1 MERKRNRNMENLNR
15 LLGAISALEIRG
27 EIKEREEV
35 SAVEYDSR
43 KVKSGALFVAIR
55 GLKTDGHQFIEKAV
69 EAGAVAVV
77 CEEFPKTMDSE
88 TAYIRVENSRIAL
101 ALLAKRFYND
111 ASEKLVMIG
120 VTGTNGKTTTTTL
133 IHSILNNAGVKAG
146 LIGTIAYKIGD
157 ETLDAERTTPEAVE
171 LHSFFDKMVKAECKA
186 CVMEV
191 SSHALELRRVHGV
204 RYDIAVFTNLTRD
217 HLDFHGTM
225 ENYFRAKKILFDSL
239 DEKAIAITN
248 QDDLYGQKIVADTK
262 AKVMRYAIEETTADV
277 RATAHSFQLF
287 GTSATIFANGSQHL
301 QTIKHIGKFNLYN
314 VLAAYSAGVAMKFS
328 HEEIMRGISRCEG
341 VAGRMEQVWSKDHR
355 CAIVDYAH
363 TPDALLNVIRAIKEV
378 KSSEAKL
385 ITLFGCGGDRDK
397 GKRPLMG
404 EIAERESDVVI
415 LTSDNPR
422 SENPETILDEIEA
435 GMTKAKR
442 YYRIADRQAAIRKGI
457 SLIGHGD
464 VLLVA
469 GKGHE
474 AYQEIQGVK
483 YPFDDR
489 AVIRNIFDETNS

>member
-1 MERKRNRNMENLNR
+1 MKTLNA
-15 LLGAISALEIRG
+15 LLGAISALEIKG

-35 SAVEYDSR
+35 SAIEYDSR
-43 KVKSGALFVAIR
+43 KVKSGALFIAIR
-55 GLKTDGHQFIEKAV
+55 GLKTDGHTFIEKAV
-69 EAGAVAVV
+69 EAGAVAVI
-77 CEEFPKTMDSE
+77 CEEFPKILDSSRL
-88 TAYIRVENSRIAL
+88 YIRVENTRIAL
-101 ALLAKRFYND
+101 ALLAKRFYDN
-111 ASEKLVMIG
+111 ASDKLVMIG
-120 VTGTNGKTTTTTL
+120 VTGTNGKTTTTML
-133 IHSILNNAGVKAG
+133 IHSILTHAGVRAG

-157 ETLDAERTTPEAVE
+157 ETIDAERTTPEAVE
-171 LHSFFDKMVKAECKA
+171 LHTFFDKMIKAGCKA

-191 SSHALELRRVHGV
+191 SSHALALHRVYGI

-225 ENYFRAKKILFDSL
+225 ENYFRAKKILFESL
-239 DEKAIAITN
+239 DEKAVAITN
-248 QDDLYGQKIVADTK
+248 QDDMYGESIVADTR
-262 AKVMRYAIEETTADV
+262 AKVVRYGIEESSEKRADV
-277 RATAHSFQLF
+277 RAKVHSFQLF
-287 GTSATIFANGSQHL
+287 GTSVTICANGDEQL

-314 VLAAYSAGVAMKFS
+314 VLAAYAVGRVMKFS
-328 HEEIMRGISRCEG
+328 HQEVMQGISRCEG

-378 KSSEAKL
+378 KSPEAKL
-385 ITLFGCGGDRDK
+385 VTVFGCGGDRDK

-404 EIAERESDVVI
+404 EIAERESDIVI

-422 SENPETILDEIEA
+422 TENPETILDEIEA
-435 GMTKAKR
+435 GMTKTKR
-442 YYRIADRQAAIRKGI
+442 YYRIADREAAIRKGI

-474 AYQEIQGVK
+474 TYQEIQGVK

>member
-1 MERKRNRNMENLNR
+1 MKHLNE
-15 LLGAISALEIRG
+15 LLGAISALETRG
-27 EIKEREEV
+27 EIKAHEEV
-35 SAVEYDSR
+35 SAIEYDSR

-55 GLKTDGHQFIEKAV
+55 GLKTDGHLFIEKAI
-69 EAGAVAVV
+69 EAGAIAVI
-77 CEEFPKTMDSE
+77 CEEFPKTLDL
-88 TAYIRVENSRIAL
+88 TRVYIRVENTRMAL
-101 ALLAKRFYND
+101 ALLAKRFYDN
-111 ASEKLVMIG
+111 ASDKLVMIG
-120 VTGTNGKTTTTTL
+120 VTGTNGKTTTTML
-133 IHSILNNAGVKAG
+133 IHSILTHAGVRAG

-157 ETLDAERTTPEAVE
+157 ETLEAERTTPEAVE
-171 LHSFFDKMVKAECKA
+171 LHTFFDKMIKAGCKA

-191 SSHALELRRVHGV
+191 SSHALALHRVYGI

-225 ENYFRAKKILFDSL
+225 ENYFRAKKILFESL
-239 DEKAIAITN
+239 DEKAVAITN
-248 QDDLYGQKIVADTK
+248 QDDMYGESIVADTR
-262 AKVMRYAIEETTADV
+262 AKVVRYGIEESSETRVDV
-277 RATAHSFQLF
+277 RAKVHSFQLF
-287 GTSATIFANGSQHL
+287 GTSVTICANGDEHL

-314 VLAAYSAGVAMKFS
+314 VLAAYAVGRVMKFS
-328 HEEIMRGISRCEG
+328 HQEVMQGISRCEG
-341 VAGRMEQVWSKDHR
+341 VPGRMEQVWSKDHR

-378 KSSEAKL
+378 KSPEAKL
-385 ITLFGCGGDRDK
+385 VTVFGCGGDRDK

-404 EIAERESDVVI
+404 EIAERESDIVI

-422 SENPETILDEIEA
+422 TENPETILDEIEA
-435 GMTKAKR
+435 GMTKTKR
-442 YYRIADRQAAIRKGI
+442 YYRIADREAAIRKGI

-474 AYQEIQGVK
+474 TYQEIQGVK

>member
-1 MERKRNRNMENLNR
+1 MKNLNG
-15 LLGAISALEIRG
+15 LLGTIFALEIKG
-27 EIKEREEV
+27 EIKGREEIN
-35 SAVEYDSR
+35 AIEYDSR
-43 KVKSGALFVAIR
+43 NVKEGALFVAIR
-55 GLKTDGHQFIEKAV
+55 GLKTDGHQFIENAV
-69 EAGAVAVV
+69 KSGALAIV
-77 CEEFPKTMDSE
+77 CEEFPKTLDSE
-88 TAYIRVENSRIAL
+88 RIYIRVENSRIAL
-101 ALLAKRFYND
+101 ALLAKRFYD
-111 ASEKLVMIG
+111 DPSEKLVMIG
-120 VTGTNGKTTTTTL
+120 VTGTNGKTTTTML
-133 IHSILNNAGVKAG
+133 IHSILTNKGIKAG
-146 LIGTIAYKIGD
+146 LIGTIAYKIGS
-157 ETLDAERTTPEAVE
+157 ETMDAERTTPEAVE
-171 LHSFFDKMVKAECKA
+171 LQAFFDKMVKAGCKA

-239 DEKAIAITN
+239 DEKAVAVTN
-248 QDDLYGQKIVADTK
+248 QDDLYGERIIADTK
-262 AKVMRYAIEETTADV
+262 AAVVRYGIEEGGEKHADI
-277 RATAHSFQLF
+277 RAKAHSFQLF
-287 GTSATIFANGSQHL
+287 GTSVSIFSGSDKHL

-314 VLAAYSAGVAMKFS
+314 VLAAYSAGVSMKFT
-328 HEEIMRGISRCEG
+328 HEEIMRGISSCEG

-363 TPDALLNVIRAIKEV
+363 TPDALLNVIRTIKEV
-378 KSSEAKL
+378 KSPEAKL
-385 ITLFGCGGDRDK
+385 ITIFGCGGDRDK

-422 SENPETILDEIEA
+422 TENPDSILDEIEA
-435 GMTKAKR
+435 GMTKTKR
-442 YYRIADRQAAIRKGI
+442 HYRIADRQAAIRKGVT
-457 SLIGHGD
+457 LIGHGD

-474 AYQEIQGVK
+474 TYQEIQGVK

-489 AVIRNIFDETNS
+489 VTIKNIFDETTS

>member
-1 MERKRNRNMENLNR
+1 MKNLNG

-27 EIKEREEV
+27 EIKGHEEI
-35 SAVEYDSR
+35 SAIEYDSR
-43 KVKSGALFVAIR
+43 KVKEGALFAAIR
-55 GLKTDGHQFIEKAV
+55 GLKTDGHLFIEKAV
-69 EAGAVAVV
+69 QAGAIAIV
-77 CEEFPKTMDSE
+77 CEEFPKMMDSE
-88 TAYIRVENSRIAL
+88 RVYIRVENSRIAL
-101 ALLAKRFYND
+101 ALLAKRFYDD
-111 ASEKLVMIG
+111 ASGKLVMIG
-120 VTGTNGKTTTTTL
+120 VTGTNGKTMTTMF
-133 IHSILNNAGVKAG
+133 IHSILTNAGIKAG
-146 LIGTIAYKIGD
+146 LIGTIAYKIGN
-157 ETLDAERTTPEAVE
+157 ETIDAERTTPEAVE
-171 LHSFFDKMVKAECKA
+171 LHALFEKMVKAGCKA

-191 SSHALELRRVHGV
+191 SSHALELRRVHGI
-204 RYDIAVFTNLTRD
+204 RYDVGVFTNLTRD

-225 ENYFRAKKILFDSL
+225 ENYFCAKKILFDSL
-239 DEKAIAITN
+239 DEKAVAITN
-248 QDDLYGQKIVADTK
+248 QDHLYGERIVADTK
-262 AKVMRYAIEETTADV
+262 ARVIRYGIEDSSDADV
-277 RATAHSFQLF
+277 RATVHSFQLY
-287 GTSATIFANGSQHL
+287 GTSVTIFANDGEHL

-314 VLAAYSAGVAMKFS
+314 VLAAYSVGVAMKLT
-328 HEEIMRGISRCEG
+328 HEKIMQGISRCES

-378 KSSEAKL
+378 KSPEAKL
-385 ITLFGCGGDRDK
+385 VTLFGCGGDRDK

-404 EIAERESDVVI
+404 EIAERESDIVI

-422 SENPETILDEIEA
+422 TENPEMILDEIEA
-435 GMTKAKR
+435 GMKKTKR

-474 AYQEIQGVK
+474 PYQEIQGVK

-489 AVIRNIFDETNS
+489 AVIKKIFDEST

>member
-1 MERKRNRNMENLNR
+1 MKTLNA
-15 LLGAISALEIRG
+15 LLGAISALEIKG

-35 SAVEYDSR
+35 SAIEYDSR
-43 KVKSGALFVAIR
+43 KVKSGALFIAIR
-55 GLKTDGHQFIEKAV
+55 GLKTDGHTFIEKAV
-69 EAGAVAVV
+69 EAGAVAVI
-77 CEEFPKTMDSE
+77 CEEFPKILDSSRV
-88 TAYIRVENSRIAL
+88 YIRVENTRIAL
-101 ALLAKRFYND
+101 ALLAKRFYDN
-111 ASEKLVMIG
+111 ASDKLVMIG
-120 VTGTNGKTTTTTL
+120 VTGTNGKTTTTML
-133 IHSILNNAGVKAG
+133 IHSILTHAGVRAG

-157 ETLDAERTTPEAVE
+157 ETLEAERTTPEAVE
-171 LHSFFDKMVKAECKA
+171 LHTFFDKMIKAGCKA

-191 SSHALELRRVHGV
+191 SSHALALHRVYGI

-225 ENYFRAKKILFDSL
+225 ENYFRAKKILFESL
-239 DEKAIAITN
+239 DEKAVAITN
-248 QDDLYGQKIVADTK
+248 QDDLYGESMVADTR
-262 AKVMRYAIEETTADV
+262 AKVVRYGIEESSETRVDV
-277 RATAHSFQLF
+277 RAKVHSFQLF
-287 GTSATIFANGSQHL
+287 GTSVTICANGDEHL

-314 VLAAYSAGVAMKFS
+314 VLAAYAVGRVMKFS
-328 HEEIMRGISRCEG
+328 HQEVMQGISRCEG

-378 KSSEAKL
+378 KSPEAKL
-385 ITLFGCGGDRDK
+385 VTVFGCGGDRDK

-404 EIAERESDVVI
+404 EIAERESDIVI

-422 SENPETILDEIEA
+422 TENPDTILDEIEA
-435 GMTKAKR
+435 GMTKTKR
-442 YYRIADRQAAIRKGI
+442 YYRIADREAAIRKGV

-474 AYQEIQGVK
+474 PYQEIQGVK

-489 AVIRNIFDETNS
+489 AVIRKIFDEVNA

>member
-1 MERKRNRNMENLNR
+1 MKHLNG
-15 LLGAISALEIRG
+15 LLGAISVLEIRG
-27 EIKEREEV
+27 EIKEREEI
-35 SAVEYDSR
+35 SAIEYDSR
-43 KVKSGALFVAIR
+43 KVKKGALFVAIR
-55 GLKTDGHQFIEKAV
+55 GLKTDGHQFIEHAV
-69 EAGAVAVV
+69 KSGARAIV
-77 CEEFPKTMDSE
+77 CEEFPVTLDSE
-88 TAYIRVENSRIAL
+88 TVYIRVENSRSAL
-101 ALLAKRFYND
+101 ALLAKRFYD
-111 ASEKLVMIG
+111 AASEKLVMIG
-120 VTGTNGKTTTTTL
+120 VTGTNGKTTTTML
-133 IHSILNNAGVKAG
+133 IHSILTNAGVKTG
-146 LIGTIAYKIGD
+146 LIGTIAYKIGN
-157 ETLDAERTTPEAVE
+157 ETIEAERTTPEAVE
-171 LHSFFDKMVKAECKA
+171 LHAFFDKMIKAECKA

-191 SSHALELRRVHGV
+191 SSHALELRRVHGI
-204 RYDIAVFTNLTRD
+204 RYDVAVFTNLTRD

-239 DEKAIAITN
+239 DEKAVAVTN
-248 QDDLYGQKIVADTK
+248 QDDLYGERIVADTK
-262 AKVMRYAIEETTADV
+262 ATVIRYGIEESDEKRLDEKRADV
-277 RATAHSFQLF
+277 RAKVHSFQLF
-287 GTSATIFANGSQHL
+287 GTSMTICTNGEEHL
-301 QTIKHIGKFNLYN
+301 QTIRHIGKFNLYN
-314 VLAAYSAGVAMKFS
+314 VLAAYSAGKAMKFS

-378 KSSEAKL
+378 KSPEAKL

-404 EIAERESDVVI
+404 EIAERESDIVI

-422 SENPETILDEIEA
+422 TENPETILDEIEA
-435 GMTKAKR
+435 GMTKTKQ

-474 AYQEIQGVK
+474 TYQEIQGVK

-489 AVIRNIFDETNS
+489 AVIKKIFDETTA

>member
-1 MERKRNRNMENLNR
+1 MKHLNG
-15 LLGAISALEIRG
+15 LLGAISALEIKG
-27 EIKEREEV
+27 EIKEREEI
-35 SAVEYDSR
+35 SAIEYDSR
-43 KVKSGALFVAIR
+43 NVKKGALFVAIR
-55 GLKTDGHQFIEKAV
+55 GLKTDGHQFIENAV
-69 EAGAVAVV
+69 KSGALAVV
-77 CEEFPKTMDSE
+77 CEEFPKTLDSE
-88 TAYIRVENSRIAL
+88 KVYIRVENSRIAL
-101 ALLAKRFYND
+101 ALLAKRFYDD

-120 VTGTNGKTTTTTL
+120 VTGTNGKTTTTML
-133 IHSILNNAGVKAG
+133 IHSILTNAGIKAG
-146 LIGTIAYKIGD
+146 LIGTIAYKIGN
-157 ETLDAERTTPEAVE
+157 ETIDAERTTPEAVE
-171 LHSFFDKMVKAECKA
+171 LHAFFDKMIKAECKA

-191 SSHALELRRVHGV
+191 SSHALELRRVHGI
-204 RYDIAVFTNLTRD
+204 RYDVAVFTNLTRD

-239 DEKAIAITN
+239 DEKAVAITN
-248 QDDLYGQKIVADTK
+248 QDDLYGERIVADTK
-262 AKVMRYAIEETTADV
+262 ATVVRYGIEESGEKRADV
-277 RATAHSFQLF
+277 RATVHSFQLF
-287 GTSATIFANGSQHL
+287 GTSATICANGEEHL
-301 QTIKHIGKFNLYN
+301 HTIRHIGKFNLYN
-314 VLAAYSAGVAMKFS
+314 VLAAYSAGKAMKFT

-378 KSSEAKL
+378 KSPEAKL

-404 EIAERESDVVI
+404 EIAERESDIVI

-422 SENPETILDEIEA
+422 TENPETILDEIEA
-435 GMTKAKR
+435 GMTKTKR
-442 YYRIADRQAAIRKGI
+442 FYRIADRQAAIRKGI

-474 AYQEIQGVK
+474 TYQEIQGVK
-483 YPFDDR
+483 HPFDDR
-489 AVIRNIFDETNS
+489 AVIKKIFDETIA

>member
-1 MERKRNRNMENLNR
+1 MKNLNR

-27 EIKEREEV
+27 EIKGHEEI
-35 SAVEYDSR
+35 SAIEYDSR
-43 KVKSGALFVAIR
+43 KVKEGALFAAIR
-55 GLKTDGHQFIEKAV
+55 GLKTDGHLFIEKAV
-69 EAGAVAVV
+69 QAGAIAIV
-77 CEEFPKTMDSE
+77 CEEFPKMMDSE
-88 TAYIRVENSRIAL
+88 RVYIGVENSRIAL
-101 ALLAKRFYND
+101 ALLAKRFYDD
-111 ASEKLVMIG
+111 ASGKLVMIG
-120 VTGTNGKTTTTTL
+120 VTGTNGKTTTTML
-133 IHSILNNAGVKAG
+133 IHSILTNAGIKAG
-146 LIGTIAYKIGD
+146 LIGTIAYKIGN
-157 ETLDAERTTPEAVE
+157 ETIDAERTTPEAVE
-171 LHSFFDKMVKAECKA
+171 LHAFFEKMVKAGCKA

-191 SSHALELRRVHGV
+191 SSHALELRRVHGI
-204 RYDIAVFTNLTRD
+204 RYDVGVFTNLTRD

-239 DEKAIAITN
+239 DEKAVAVTN
-248 QDDLYGQKIVADTK
+248 QDDLYGERIVADTK
-262 AKVMRYAIEETTADV
+262 ARVIQYGIEDGSEKRADV
-277 RATAHSFQLF
+277 RARVHSFKLY
-287 GTSATIFANGSQHL
+287 GTSATIFANDGEHL

-314 VLAAYSAGVAMKFS
+314 VLAAYSAGVAMKFT
-328 HEEIMRGISRCEG
+328 HEEIMQGISRCEG

-378 KSSEAKL
+378 KSPEAKL

-404 EIAERESDVVI
+404 EIAERESDIVI

-422 SENPETILDEIEA
+422 TENPEAILDEIET
-435 GMTKAKR
+435 GMTKTKP

-457 SLIGHGD
+457 SLIGYGD

-474 AYQEIQGVK
+474 TYQEIQGVK

-489 AVIRNIFDETNS
+489 AVIKNIFDETTL

>member
-1 MERKRNRNMENLNR
+1 MKHLNE
-15 LLGAISALEIRG
+15 LLGAISALETRG

-35 SAVEYDSR
+35 SAIEYDSR
-43 KVKSGALFVAIR
+43 RVKSGALFVAIR
-55 GLKTDGHQFIEKAV
+55 GLKTDGHLFIEKAI
-69 EAGAVAVV
+69 EAGAIAVI
-77 CEEFPKTMDSE
+77 CEEFPKTLDL
-88 TAYIRVENSRIAL
+88 TRVYIRVENTRMAL
-101 ALLAKRFYND
+101 ALLAKRFYDN
-111 ASEKLVMIG
+111 ASDKLVMIG
-120 VTGTNGKTTTTTL
+120 VTGTNGKTTTTML
-133 IHSILNNAGVKAG
+133 IHSILTHAGVKAG
-146 LIGTIAYKIGD
+146 LIGTIAYKSGD
-157 ETLDAERTTPEAVE
+157 ETIDAERTTPEAVE
-171 LHSFFDKMVKAECKA
+171 LHTLFDKMIKAGCKA

-191 SSHALELRRVHGV
+191 SSHALALHRVYGI

-225 ENYFRAKKILFDSL
+225 ENYFRAQKILFESL
-239 DEKAIAITN
+239 DEKAVAITN
-248 QDDLYGQKIVADTK
+248 QDDMSGESIVADTR
-262 AKVMRYAIEETTADV
+262 AKVVRYGIEESSEKRADV
-277 RATAHSFQLF
+277 RAKVHSFQLF
-287 GTSATIFANGSQHL
+287 GTSVTICANGDEQL

-314 VLAAYSAGVAMKFS
+314 VLAAYAVGRVMKFS
-328 HEEIMRGISRCEG
+328 HQEVMQGISRCEG

-378 KSSEAKL
+378 KSPEAKL
-385 ITLFGCGGDRDK
+385 VTVFGCGGDRDK

-404 EIAERESDVVI
+404 EIAERESDIVI

-422 SENPETILDEIEA
+422 TENPETILDEIEA
-435 GMTKAKR
+435 GMTKTKR
-442 YYRIADRQAAIRKGI
+442 YYRIADREAAIRKGI

-474 AYQEIQGVK
+474 TYQEIQGVK

-489 AVIRNIFDETNS
+489 AVIRKIFDEVNA